1 MFLINVYSS
10 WVCAFLICSHGG
22 ITLQFVFCTF
32 LYSALWFGDPSML
45 PWAASGS
52 LCCLLWVLRGGLQP
66 HFGPRLP
73 LYCPLCWHHAQTHSG
88 HLVCVPIRTWQ
99 EWLEHMSER
108 GLLGHRICAYFLW
121 VVPDYE
127 QSPLLA
133 DKTGAA
139 RSQNCSF
146 HPFSPHGNNS
156 QNRYLPSRLAKPQT
170 SVLRCIMPTEWQR

>member
-1 MFLINVYSS
+1 M
-10 WVCAFLICSHGG
+10 
-22 ITLQFVFCTF
+22 LQFVFCTF

-66 HFGPRLP
+66 HFGPWLP

-88 HLVCVPIRTWQ
+88 HLVRVPFRTWR

-156 QNRYLPSRLAKPQT
+156 WNRYSPSRLAKPDISTEMHPAYWMTETDRPFYFLSHT
-170 SVLRCIMPTEWQR
+170 SLLSS